1 MRSNGTKTILK
12 AIGLGV
18 IAGMRSMSAPAL
30 VSNHVAGG
38 RFGAISETPFKVMGY
53 QKTASL
59 LKGLALGEMIAD
71 KLPVIPARVSAAPLI
86 ARVVSGAVCG
96 GAICAAGGERVEL
109 GAVAGGLAAVAG
121 AYGFYH
127 LRRAVGEESGL
138 PDALLG
144 LTEDAIVI
152 TGGLAILGDGE
163 PA

>member
-1 MRSNGTKTILK
+1 MRSNGTKTLLK
-12 AIGLGV
+12 AIGLGI

-30 VSNHVAGG
+30 VSNHIAGSKPEG
-38 RFGAISETPFKVMGY
+38 ISETPFKVMGY
-53 QKTASL
+53 PNTASL

-96 GAICAAGGERVEL
+96 GAICAAEGERVEF

-127 LRRAVGEESGL
+127 LRRAIGEESKV
-138 PDALLG
+138 PDPLLG
-144 LTEDAIVI
+144 LAEDAIVI
-152 TGGLAILGDGE
+152 MGGLTILRE
-163 PA
+163 SKPA